1 MAKGWVK
8 RWSPTR
14 PGEKGSLLPVLEIHR
29 ISSIEE
35 VLWRLPPSKSH
46 AIRSLVLAAQSSED
60 VLLHNM
66 RHAGQDVVS
75 MRRCL
80 SQMGVNIIDVDEGG
94 TEVHQPQNGDD
105 QPAPGSASW
114 KVKGVG
120 PGGLKPPIS
129 VLHAGNSGTSLR
141 ILMAL
146 ASLQSTP
153 IMLDGDASLR
163 RRSYPSMLSSL
174 RQLGVQVSHGVEEE
188 GLPLLVQGPVR
199 LDEPLVLD
207 VAHSSQPTT
216 AWYLSAP
223 SLPSSLQLRFDGEA
237 VSRRHALLTKALC
250 ESTGAQIAHDVL
262 VPWAPQFDR
271 GAFTVPSDCSMLA
284 FAFLMV
290 TATKAV
296 VRLHDVPAV
305 EDGLGHEIL
314 LDIAGQLGIDMDG
327 LSLKPREAGQDV
339 QVNLRDAND
348 LITPLAAMLA
358 LGGGGTITGAPHAAF
373 KETNRLSGTVALLNQ
388 FGLNATQTKDGRLDV
403 EGRQRLQ
410 TPKTVV
416 ETFGDHRM
424 QMTALVL
431 ATACDGKVKVE
442 GPTLHEV
449 ADPDAVERLRAAG
462 VHLEVSLHQP
472 W

>member
-8 RWSPTR
+8 RWSPTH
-14 PGEKGSLLPVLEIHR
+14 PGEKGSLLPVLEVHNK
-29 ISSIEE
+29 SSIEE
-35 VLWRLPPSKSH
+35 MQWRLPPSKSH
-46 AIRSLVLAAQSSED
+46 AIRCLVLAAQSSQD

-66 RHAGQDVVS
+66 KHAGQDVVS

-80 SQMGVNIIDVDEGG
+80 SQMGVKIIDVGEDGV
-94 TEVHQPQNGDD
+94 EVHQPQNGDD

-120 PGGLKPPIS
+120 PGGLKAPIS

-146 ASLQSTP
+146 ASLQATP

-199 LDEPLVLD
+199 LNEPLVLD
-207 VAHSSQPTT
+207 VTHSSQPTT
-216 AWYLSAP
+216 AWYLSTP
-223 SLPSSLQLRFDGEA
+223 SLPSALQLRFEGEA
-237 VSRRHALLTKALC
+237 VSRRHASLTQALC
-250 ESTGAQIAHDVL
+250 EATGAQPSDDML
-262 VPWAPQFDR
+262 EPWAPQFDR
-271 GAFTVPSDCSMLA
+271 GTFTVPSDCSMLA

-290 TATKAV
+290 NATKAV
-296 VRLHDVPAV
+296 VHLHDVPAV
-305 EDGLGHEIL
+305 EDGLGHEVL
-314 LDIAGQLGIDMDG
+314 LDIAGQLGIDVDG
-327 LSLKPREAGQDV
+327 LTLRPNDAGQGV
-339 QVNLRDAND
+339 QVDLRDAND

-388 FGLNATQTKDGRLDV
+388 FGLNATQTEDGGLHV
-403 EGRQRLQ
+403 QGQQRLE
-410 TPKTVV
+410 TPKAVV

-431 ATACDGKVKVE
+431 ATACDGKVKIE

-462 VHLEVSLHQP
+462 VHMEASLHQP